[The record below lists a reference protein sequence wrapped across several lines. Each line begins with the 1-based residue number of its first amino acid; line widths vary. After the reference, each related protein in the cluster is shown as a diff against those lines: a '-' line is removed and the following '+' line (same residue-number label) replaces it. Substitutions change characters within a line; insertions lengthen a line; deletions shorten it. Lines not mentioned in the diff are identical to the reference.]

1 MLKRITFLK
10 EELFSFLANLIIVF
24 MELIGVVLSLKRR
37 GVGAF
42 LFYTENVNYFTL
54 LVSFWFVLEYLIK
67 QKTSKIVNCFRFIS
81 SVCLAVTFVMVTTI
95 LIPMFPESFMFMMF
109 EDSNLYQHFL
119 CPTISILSL
128 ILFENKNKLHKTNII
143 FALIPTLVYGIVMV
157 ILNLLKVVVGPYPF
171 FYLYQIRWYLSIPWL
186 IGVLLIVVAI
196 DLFVFWLHNKKFLS
210 KKIK

>member
-1 MLKRITFLK
+1 MKNNK
-10 EELFSFLANLIIVF
+10 KELFSFFANATIVF
-24 MELIGVVLSLKRR
+24 MELIGVILSLKRR

-54 LVSFWFVLEYLIK
+54 LVSLWFVLEYLIK

-157 ILNLLKVVVGPYPF
+157 TLNLLKVIAGPYPF